1 MKKIFTFAAAM
12 LFAATTLWA
21 DPTWS
26 VDFSSKAKNW
36 TPAAKEGV
44 ENTYEDTQVVEAYG
58 TLTRTFAVGTKTDVF
73 GTAAYMKFSGAAVT
87 LTITLPS
94 GKTFKAGDKLQ
105 LTGKGGKSSNP
116 ACLYLADGVLKTP
129 LIPSK
134 NTDEAGSTANFDSGE
149 MTIPND
155 FTASQSIVIRIATS
169 SETGPD
175 GTTTCG
181 GSLYLQKV
189 IYTEK
194 PDPSA
199 KVALSGEWS
208 AADYNLNED
217 ASANL
222 PTFAVS
228 GGSAALG
235 TDYSVAYSVVEDES
249 NIVTLD
255 AANGITAI
263 NTAAEATATVRATVT
278 LLKEDNYTLAET
290 EYNCVITVVKP
301 TCAAPVITFKGY
313 DYEQGK
319 YEFSATCATEGATLQ
334 FRKQGEEAYA
344 ACTDGESFFVEGT
357 GNSNDKVIVKATK
370 KDYNEKATT
379 TAYYLNAAPAASS
392 PETLIPFLLGND
404 DSFKNHAYAYRSVT
418 IGEEN
423 NASSIGGTVDA
434 STLKIRSN
442 QNGNTLTLYVHEGY
456 KVTNVT
462 INGKTNSTEAA
473 KVVKVSA
480 LAVDGE
486 EVAEWTGK
494 DAIFPVSSADAV
506 ACSTGTIAAGSTI
519 KFTFAAGGTGTM
531 HTQLLASI
539 VVTYTKGSPT
549 AIDETEAN
557 GKAVKF
563 IENGQIF
570 ILRDGK
576 VFNITGARVK

>member
-1 MKKIFTFAAAM
+1 MKKIFTIAAAM
-12 LFAATTLWA
+12 LFAATTMWA
-21 DPTWS
+21 NHGTSTTDGMTTETWDFAEYSTAVNLGTGETSVYDGLTFYGGGGSNKEQLTTGGFKFQGTTQQWNSVWGRYIAYTPVYGGTITINVKGNGGSAGRYVFLATVLKKFSAAPTTGDGVLAVS
-26 VDFSSKAKNW
+26 IDLGNG
-36 TPAAKEGV
+36 TAAQTDQIVYNLTAGT
-44 ENTYEDTQVVEAYG
+44 TYYIEAYG
-58 TLTRTFAVGTKTDVF
+58 GVQVNSISYKYSA
-73 GTAAYMKFSGAAVT
+73 
-87 LTITLPS
+87 S
-94 GKTFKAGDKLQ
+94 GKT
-105 LTGKGGKSSNP
+105 
-116 ACLYLADGVLKTP
+116 P
-129 LIPSK
+129 L
-134 NTDEAGSTANFDSGE
+134 
-149 MTIPND
+149 
-155 FTASQSIVIRIATS
+155 
-169 SETGPD
+169 
-175 GTTTCG
+175 
-181 GSLYLQKV
+181 
-189 IYTEK
+189 
-194 PDPSA
+194 SA
-199 KVALSGEWS
+199 EWS
-208 AADYNLNED
+208 AASFDLNED
-217 ASANL
+217 ASAKL
-222 PTFAVS
+222 PVFTVS

-235 TDYSVAYSVVEDES
+235 TDYSVAYTKVADES

-263 NTAAEATATVRATVT
+263 NTAAETTANVRATVT
-278 LLKEDNYTLAET
+278 LLNTEDYTLAAT
-290 EYNCVITVVKP
+290 EYNCEISVVKP
-301 TCAAPVITFKGY
+301 TCAAPVITFNGY

-319 YEFSATCATEGATLQ
+319 YEFSATCATEDVKLYY
-334 FRKQGEEAYA
+334 RLKGEEDYLP
-344 ACTDGESFFVEGT
+344 CTDGESFFVEGT

-473 KVVKVSA
+473 KVVKVAA

-486 EVAEWTGK
+486 EIAEWTGK
-494 DAIFPVSSADAV
+494 DVVFPISSAEEAAV
-506 ACSTGTIAAGSTI
+506 CSTGTIAAGSTI
-519 KFTFAAGGTGTM
+519 KFTFAAGGSGSM
-531 HTQLLASI
+531 HNQLIASV